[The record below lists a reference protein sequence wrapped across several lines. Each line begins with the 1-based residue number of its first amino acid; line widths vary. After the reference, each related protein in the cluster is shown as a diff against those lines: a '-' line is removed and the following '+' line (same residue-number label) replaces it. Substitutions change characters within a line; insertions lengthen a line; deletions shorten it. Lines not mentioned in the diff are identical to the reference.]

1 MEDGH
6 GQTGQSNHPNDTSD
20 MISQS
25 FEMNQE
31 TTYIPSKTRNSFSF
45 CISGLP
51 QPPAISGILDI
62 VISKVPCVDSEH
74 WLLPIDAPNQD
85 CEVGKGLG
93 AYNERHP
100 LWCNW

>member
-20 MISQS
+20 KIFQS
-25 FEMNQE
+25 FETNQE
-31 TTYIPSKTRNSFSF
+31 ATYIPSKTRNSFSF

-51 QPPAISGILDI
+51 QPPAISGILDT
-62 VISKVPCVDSEH
+62 VSKVSCVDWEH
-74 WLLPIDAPNQD
+74 WLLPINASNQD

-93 AYNERHP
+93 AHDERHP